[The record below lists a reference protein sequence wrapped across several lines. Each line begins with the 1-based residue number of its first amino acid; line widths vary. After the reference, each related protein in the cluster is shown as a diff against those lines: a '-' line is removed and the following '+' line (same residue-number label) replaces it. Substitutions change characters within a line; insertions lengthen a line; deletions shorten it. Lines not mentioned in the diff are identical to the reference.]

1 MPRFDE
7 QVAIVTGGSS
17 GLGAVTAKLF
27 AEQGA
32 KVVIA
37 ARGPERASE
46 VVKEIE
52 TQGGEAVF
60 LQTDIADEEQVKA
73 CIQRVI
79 DRYGRIDVVFN
90 NAGSAPRGDWM
101 ESSES
106 WSHTLETAANGTFY
120 MCKNVIPHMEAAGGG
135 SIINMSSIAAVTG
148 HFPKG
153 TPESTQGLSYNATK
167 GAVESYTL
175 ALAVAVGPMNI
186 RVNGV
191 RPGWFPT
198 ALTLK
203 DPERGAIR
211 SKFFLERQSLKFHGD
226 PKDIANAVLF
236 LASSES
242 RFITG
247 HIVTVDGGLTLR

>member
-1 MPRFDE
+1 MPRFDG
-7 QVAIVTGGSS
+7 QVVNFTGGSS

-27 AEQGA
+27 AQQGS

-37 ARGPERASE
+37 ARGAERAGE
-46 VVKEIE
+46 VVQEIE
-52 TQGGEAVF
+52 AAGGEAAF
-60 LQTDIADEEQVKA
+60 IQTDIADEEQIKA
-73 CIQRVI
+73 CIQGVM
-79 DRYGRIDVVFN
+79 DRYGRIEVVFN

-135 SIINMSSIAAVTG
+135 AIINMSSIAAVTE
-148 HFPKG
+148 HIPKG
-153 TPESTQGLSYNATK
+153 TPDFTQGLSYNATK

-175 ALAVAVGPMNI
+175 ALAVAVGKMNI

-203 DPERGAIR
+203 DPERGAVG

-226 PKDIANAVLF
+226 PQDIANAVLF
-236 LASSES
+236 LASSEA

-247 HIVTVDGGLTLR
+247 HILTVDGGLTLR